1 MIQEGI
7 LEKQSSIPRLWLQ
20 QFVAIRLLEQ
30 TLHLPFDNQI
40 QTACVAEYK
49 SQHSEKY
56 LQHATGNL
64 KWQTANKVTVNLILH
79 KSP

>member
-1 MIQEGI
+1 M
-7 LEKQSSIPRLWLQ
+7 LEKQSSSISRLWLQ
-20 QFVAIRLLEQ
+20 QVVAIGLLEQ

-40 QTACVAEYK
+40 QTAYVAEHK

-64 KWQTANKVTVNLILH
+64 
-79 KSP
+79 